1 MNTVETARVSE
12 VLIFVGAELRKKWGW
27 LKQMVRYNILQI
39 YVQVKKTGQIENMS
53 QVWMNVSLF
62 LFNNVVILTFIVW
75 DNKG

>member
-1 MNTVETARVSE
+1 
-12 VLIFVGAELRKKWGW
+12 
-27 LKQMVRYNILQI
+27 MVRYNILQI
-39 YVQVKKTGQIENMS
+39 YVEVKKTRQIENMS